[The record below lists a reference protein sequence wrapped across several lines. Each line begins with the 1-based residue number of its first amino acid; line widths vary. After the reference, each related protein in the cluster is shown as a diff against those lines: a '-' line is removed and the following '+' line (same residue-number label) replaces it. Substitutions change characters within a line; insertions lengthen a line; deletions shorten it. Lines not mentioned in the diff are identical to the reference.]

1 MMEDRILN
9 EVLLSMIVDLPCI
22 LKSLLW
28 VEGGKDLGGGGRG
41 KKRRGSGRK
50 HKIQPPQG
58 RLGFLGPLLNSVWKR
73 RGPQSWG
80 RFSFGLSGG
89 GRPKEQSVSLR
100 PGKLSVLLRP

>member
-50 HKIQPPQG
+50 HKIQPPPRTSGFPWASPQFG
-58 RLGFLGPLLNSVWKR
+58 VEKMGAPKLGEILFWAL
-73 RGPQSWG
+73 WG
-80 RFSFGLSGG
+80 WAT
-89 GRPKEQSVSLR
+89 
-100 PGKLSVLLRP
+100 